1 MLFFFFFKKTFGLDS
16 SCAGGAGLMLCQKTA
31 QAPGNLHVDLLQSQ
45 MLQALGST
53 QTLYSFI
60 VLINTYYLL
69 SNYMLTICL
78 TLYVLTLISQKF

>member
-1 MLFFFFFKKTFGLDS
+1 MLFFFFFFFFQKKFGLDS

-69 SNYMLTICL
+69 SNYMLTI
-78 TLYVLTLISQKF
+78 LYVLTLISQKF